1 MVLLMHFIP
10 ALAFVVLGIT
20 SPATSSPLEK
30 RGPSCQEIV
39 IPVTIDAQNAII
51 HPTIDFG
58 SLFGLLS
65 SVITLIFSV
74 PVRDD
79 YNIAGRYCEPK
90 VDIPSRRNTLQLLAH
105 PATYDRNYW
114 SGGGYPGF
122 GYDGDRYSWVSY
134 ASRQGYPTFAF
145 DRLGNGNSS
154 KPDGVAV
161 VQMPAQAATVHEII
175 KLARAGPAGNSPF
188 PRAFNKIIHV
198 GCSMGSLMANVL
210 NVEYPTDVDATIL
223 TGFSKQWVTV
233 IPGFTLTA
241 GLLPAQLVQPSHSLL
256 LGYLQA
262 SSESGVEYL
271 LFYGPPG
278 VNYDPAFIHQDYEKR
293 DTLTVGEAASSALI
307 PTAHRYTGSVF
318 VMTGQQDVVFCGSF
332 GFQGGG
338 PGNCGVGAYSILAQ
352 TQTLYPHA
360 SNYSWYAVP
369 NSGHCWEHQYS
380 AQGGF
385 EIAHDWLAGRGY

>member
-1 MVLLMHFIP
+1 MIP
-10 ALAFVVLGIT
+10 SIHNTRALALMALGFA
-20 SPATSSPLEK
+20 SPVQSSPLQK
-30 RGPSCQEIV
+30 RGPVCQEMV
-39 IPVTIDAQNAII
+39 IPVVIDAQNAVV
-51 HPTIDFG
+51 HPTIELG

-65 SVITLIFSV
+65 SVITLGLSV
-74 PVRDD
+74 PVRGT
-79 YNIAGRYCEPK
+79 YNIAGRYCEPE
-90 VDIPSRRNTLQLLAH
+90 VDVPSRKNTLQLLAH

-122 GYDGDRYSWVSY
+122 GFDGDRYSWVSY

-161 VQMPAQAATVHEII
+161 VQMSAQAATVHEII
-175 KLARAGPAGNSPF
+175 KLARAGPAGKSPF
-188 PRAFNKIIHV
+188 PRIFNNIIHV

-210 NVEYPTDVDATIL
+210 NVQYPTDVNATIL

-233 IPGFTLTA
+233 IPGFTITA
-241 GLLPAQLVQPSHSLL
+241 GLLPTQLVQPGLSLP

-262 SSESGVEYL
+262 SSESGAEYL

-278 VNYDPAFIHQDYEKR
+278 VNYDPAFVHQDYLKR
-293 DTLTVGEAASSALI
+293 GTLTVGEAASSALI
-307 PTAHRYTGSVF
+307 PTASRYTGSVF

-338 PGNCGVGAYSILAQ
+338 PGNCGTGAFSILAQ
-352 TQTLYPHA
+352 TQTLYPRA
-360 SNYSWYAVP
+360 SNYSYYAVP

-385 EIAHDWLAGRGY
+385 EVAHDYLASRAF